1 MKGELKMRV
10 NNNCTEEI
18 KCGDVFF
25 ADLSGEGSLQT
36 GLRPVIIVSNNTGNY
51 FSSVVTVVPLT
62 SKRKK
67 ELPTHTTLYPN
78 VINGLSKVSVALAEQ
93 ITTIP
98 QDYLVGKIGCLNAKE
113 INSVR
118 IAVLNMLN
126 MSVLAKAVY
135 NSKQVGL
142 INKIA

>member
-1 MKGELKMRV
+1 MRV

-36 GLRPVIIVSNNTGNY
+36 GLRPVIVVSNDTGNY

-62 SKRKK
+62 SKKKK

-78 VINGLSKVSVALAEQ
+78 AINGLNKISIALVEQ

-98 QDYLVGKIGCLNAKE
+98 QDYLVRKIGCLNSKE
-113 INSVR
+113 INNVR
-118 IAVLNMLN
+118 FAVLNMLS
-126 MSVLAKAVY
+126 MSCLAKVVYDKKKTNLVTKAV
-135 NSKQVGL
+135 
-142 INKIA
+142 

>member
-1 MKGELKMRV
+1 MRV

-36 GLRPVIIVSNNTGNY
+36 GLRPVIVVSNDTGNY

-62 SKRKK
+62 SKKKK
-67 ELPTHTTLYPN
+67 ELPTHTTLHPN
-78 VINGLSKVSVALAEQ
+78 TINGLNKISIALAEQ

-98 QDYLVGKIGCLNAKE
+98 QDYLVRKIGCLNNKE
-113 INSVR
+113 INNVR
-118 IAVLNMLN
+118 FAVLNMLS
-126 MSVLAKAVY
+126 MSCLAKVAYDKKKTNLVT
-135 NSKQVGL
+135 KV
-142 INKIA
+142 A

>member
-1 MKGELKMRV
+1 MRV

-36 GLRPVIIVSNNTGNY
+36 GLRPVIVVSNDTGNY

-62 SKRKK
+62 SKKKK
-67 ELPTHTTLYPN
+67 ELPTHTILHPN
-78 VINGLSKVSVALAEQ
+78 AINGLNKTSIALAEQ

-98 QDYLVGKIGCLNAKE
+98 QDYLVRKIGCLNNKE
-113 INSVR
+113 INNVR
-118 IAVLNMLN
+118 FAVLNMLS
-126 MSVLAKAVY
+126 MSCLAKVVYDKKKTNLVAKAV
-135 NSKQVGL
+135 
-142 INKIA
+142 

>member
-1 MKGELKMRV
+1 MRV

-36 GLRPVIIVSNNTGNY
+36 GLRPVIVVSNDTGNY

-62 SKRKK
+62 SKKKK
-67 ELPTHTTLYPN
+67 ELPTHTTLHPN
-78 VINGLSKVSVALAEQ
+78 AINGLNKISVALAEQ

-98 QDYLVGKIGCLNAKE
+98 QDYLVRKIGCLNNKE
-113 INSVR
+113 INNVR
-118 IAVLNMLN
+118 FAVLNMLS
-126 MSVLAKAVY
+126 MSCLAKVAYDKKKTNLVT
-135 NSKQVGL
+135 KV
-142 INKIA
+142 A

>member
-1 MKGELKMRV
+1 MRV

-36 GLRPVIIVSNNTGNY
+36 GLRPVIVVSNDTGNY

-62 SKRKK
+62 SKKKK

-78 VINGLSKVSVALAEQ
+78 AINGLNKISIALAEQ

-98 QDYLVGKIGCLNAKE
+98 QDYLVRKIGCLNNKE
-113 INSVR
+113 INNVR
-118 IAVLNMLN
+118 FAVLNMLS
-126 MSVLAKAVY
+126 MSCLAKVAYDKKKTNLVT
-135 NSKQVGL
+135 KV
-142 INKIA
+142 A

>member
-1 MKGELKMRV
+1 MRV

-36 GLRPVIIVSNNTGNY
+36 GLRPVIVVSNDTGNY

-62 SKRKK
+62 SKKKK
-67 ELPTHTTLYPN
+67 ELPTHTTLHPN
-78 VINGLSKVSVALAEQ
+78 VINGLNKISIALAEQ

-98 QDYLVGKIGCLNAKE
+98 QDYLVRKIGCLNNKE
-113 INSVR
+113 INNVR
-118 IAVLNMLN
+118 FAVLNMLS
-126 MSVLAKAVY
+126 MSCLAKVAYDKKKTNLVT
-135 NSKQVGL
+135 KV
-142 INKIA
+142 A

>member
-1 MKGELKMRV
+1 MKMRV

-36 GLRPVIIVSNNTGNY
+36 GLRPVIVVSNDTGNY

-62 SKRKK
+62 SKKKK
-67 ELPTHTTLYPN
+67 ELPTHTTLHPN
-78 VINGLSKVSVALAEQ
+78 AINGLNKISVALAEQ

-98 QDYLVGKIGCLNAKE
+98 QDYLVRKIGCLNNKE
-113 INSVR
+113 INNVR
-118 IAVLNMLN
+118 FAVLNMLS
-126 MSVLAKAVY
+126 MSCLAKVAYDKKKTNLVT
-135 NSKQVGL
+135 KV
-142 INKIA
+142 A

>member
-1 MKGELKMRV
+1 MRV

-36 GLRPVIIVSNNTGNY
+36 GLRPVIVVSNDTGNY

-62 SKRKK
+62 SKKKK

-78 VINGLSKVSVALAEQ
+78 AINGLNKISVALAEQ

-98 QDYLVGKIGCLNAKE
+98 QDYLVRKIGCLNNKE
-113 INSVR
+113 INNVR
-118 IAVLNMLN
+118 FAVLNMLS
-126 MSVLAKAVY
+126 MSCLAKVAYDKKKTNLVT
-135 NSKQVGL
+135 KV
-142 INKIA
+142 A

>member
-1 MKGELKMRV
+1 MRV

-36 GLRPVIIVSNNTGNY
+36 GLRPVIVVSNDTGNY

-62 SKRKK
+62 SKKKK
-67 ELPTHTTLYPN
+67 ELPTHTTLHPN
-78 VINGLSKVSVALAEQ
+78 AINGLNKISVALAEQ

-98 QDYLVGKIGCLNAKE
+98 QDYLVRKIGFLNNKE
-113 INSVR
+113 INNVR
-118 IAVLNMLN
+118 FAVLNMLS
-126 MSVLAKAVY
+126 MSCLAKVVY
-135 NSKQVGL
+135 DKKKTNLVTKV
-142 INKIA
+142 A